1 MKFLESISQN
11 GENSIFFNQNDQFL
25 LQCQVA
31 QRSEYSCAKKIMSKK
46 TIVMCGFAI
55 LSILAS
61 IIDVD
66 WISALVSLLAVVLL
80 IANKYVQLYIV
91 THKKHS
97 ALIQQYIDA
106 TLYSHIIGGEK
117 SEWGNMP
124 NYTDLAK
131 SISEFTNADISE
143 VRNWYSD
150 YSSLSP
156 YKQIFHCQRENVR
169 WDYEL
174 QKKFKLLQ
182 IALVTIVLLITLTV
196 FFVFNPTFIKSI
208 CVLSWFAPIAEY
220 FYSIYKEVDKDIK
233 LLQNI
238 DEQCNTI
245 ESKLTSESC
254 SGIKKLL
261 IDLQYK
267 ILDRRETGVLIPDQF
282 YRFHLKKLQENE
294 DKIARNITDLNRMNG
309 EE

>member
-1 MKFLESISQN
+1 MISQN
-11 GENSIFFNQNDQFL
+11 TPKNTPNSIFFKQNNQFL

-31 QRSEYSCAKKIMSKK
+31 QRSEYSCAKEIISKK
-46 TIVMCGFAI
+46 SIFICGFAV
-55 LSILAS
+55 LSIAAS
-61 IIDVD
+61 IINVD
-66 WISALVSLLAVVLL
+66 WLSALVSLSAVVLL
-80 IANKYVQLYIV
+80 IANKYVQSYIT
-91 THKKHS
+91 THKKHA

-124 NYTDLAK
+124 SHTDLAT
-131 SISEFTNADISE
+131 SVSEFSSADVSD

-156 YKQIFHCQRENVR
+156 YQQIFNCQRENVR

-174 QKKFKLLQ
+174 QKKFKLFQ
-182 IALVTIVLLITLTV
+182 IAVVTIVLLITLTV

-208 CVLSWFAPIAEY
+208 CVLSWFVPIAEY
-220 FYSIYKEVDKDIK
+220 FYSIYKEVDKNIK
-233 LLQNI
+233 LLQRI

-254 SGIKKLL
+254 SEIKKLL
-261 IDLQYK
+261 IELQYK

-282 YRFHLKKLQENE
+282 YRLHLKKQQENE
-294 DKIARNITDLNRMNG
+294 DKIARNITNLNRMRG